1 MHGKT
6 DRDRHRGKEC
16 QSVLCFVFSV
26 IGVLC
31 RRNLDLCAM
40 YRICVRVLKFCH
52 FENNAWHFGVYS
64 EGSAAIHSHI
74 NTHTCTHMMWSDQT
88 DGKMQHKFCAFSKIV
103 RSMFLCR
110 NMRSSIRKV
119 LATCSVTDIGTST
132 PNHNYK
138 MNLARVTSR

>member
-74 NTHTCTHMMWSDQT
+74 NIHTRTHMMWSDQT

-103 RSMFLCR
+103 RSM
-110 NMRSSIRKV
+110 V
-119 LATCSVTDIGTST
+119 LYEYALKYKKSVGYMFCYWHWHKHTEPQLQDELSTS
-132 PNHNYK
+132 NK
-138 MNLARVTSR
+138 